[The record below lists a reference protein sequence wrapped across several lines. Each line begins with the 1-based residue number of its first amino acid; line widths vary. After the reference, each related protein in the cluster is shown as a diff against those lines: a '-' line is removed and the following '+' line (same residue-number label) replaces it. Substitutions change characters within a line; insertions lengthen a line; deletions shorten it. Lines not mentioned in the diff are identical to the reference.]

1 VELFVTLVL
10 IAVAL
15 GGTLLLGRLAHR
27 IAGRRS

>member
-1 VELFVTLVL
+1 VELFVTIAL

-15 GGTLLLGRLAHR
+15 GGTLLLGRLAYR